1 MRVREN
7 GPWASGYRLLWMF
20 VMFDLPVV
28 DPEDRHHATKFRHI
42 LLDHGFVMAQY
53 SVYYRILAGK
63 DSAETMTKHI
73 SAAAPPRGH
82 IQIVTI
88 TDKQYG
94 NIVSLRG
101 KEYDPLPENEQLSL
115 F

>member
-1 MRVREN
+1 MRVRET
-7 GPWASGYRLLWMF
+7 GPWASGYRLLWML

-28 DPEDRHHATKFRHI
+28 EAEERHQATKFRHV
-42 LLDHGFVMAQY
+42 LLDHGFAMAQY

-63 DSAETMTKHI
+63 EAAEAMTKHI
-73 SAAAPPRGH
+73 AAAAPPKGH
-82 IQIVTI
+82 IQIVTL
-88 TDKQYG
+88 TDKQYA

-101 KEYDPLPENEQLSL
+101 REYEPSPENEQLSL